1 MALDGSYVVA
11 QSSRILL
18 YAAMTSKT
26 PMTVKGLQGMAL
38 PIGAEAQT
46 TDLSVIGTR
55 IATKVATGL
64 SYSSISTNY
73 YFAKGDASQ
82 IELMKFQRE
91 GTQIQHMRFYL
102 DATDFA
108 ALDLI
113 NDPGGYMMIGTF
125 SSPTANKNEVF
136 TGSCEIVPSGS
147 NIFFDRHIGG
157 TTLTF
162 TAGGAGVSAQVT
174 DSGNGFV
181 TAGFTV
187 GDTVIL
193 DGVDGM
199 DPLYAKVKTVAAGSM
214 TFEDAI
220 GDEATIPTFSG
231 IATTK
236 IHGAT
241 PVEVDYD
248 F

>member
-11 QSSRILL
+11 QASKITL
-18 YAAMTSKT
+18 YSAMATKT
-26 PMTVKGLQGMAL
+26 QLSIKGLQGMAI

-64 SYSSISTNY
+64 SYSNISTNY
-73 YFAKGDASQ
+73 YFAKGDPSQ

-91 GTQIQHMRFYL
+91 GTQIQHMRFWI

-147 NIFFDRHIGG
+147 NIFFDRHISG
-157 TTLTF
+157 TTLSF
-162 TAGGAGVSAQVT
+162 TAGGAGVSASVA

-181 TAGFTV
+181 TAGFEV

-193 DGVDGM
+193 DGVNGL
-199 DPLYAKVKTVAAGSM
+199 DPLYAKLKTVAAGTM

-220 GDEATIPTFSG
+220 GNEATIPTFSG